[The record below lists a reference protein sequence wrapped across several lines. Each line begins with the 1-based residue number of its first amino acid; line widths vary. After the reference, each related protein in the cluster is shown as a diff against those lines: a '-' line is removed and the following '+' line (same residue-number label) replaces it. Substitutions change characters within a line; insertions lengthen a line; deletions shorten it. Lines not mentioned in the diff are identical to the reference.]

1 MDFLLEC
8 IGFPPGVGEDAL
20 VRLARDAGEP
30 AAWRGHPEEHRLLPL
45 GGGLEVRAD
54 LDASG
59 EFWSLTPHL
68 RSHHRRRLAVTSI
81 VRPPDSPFDAL
92 LSGWAAPPVDGDDE
106 DRPGEYRLST
116 WISDARRIDRSLEP
130 GHVLAVTTAGF
141 ALNVD
146 RVAPAQEPFAPGI
159 LERPRGAFI
168 RPLGGADDPGGCCD
182 VSVRIRS
189 VQWLRNGRTGERVE
203 VAVCDVPDRPLELL
217 VSPWQLERDGLEP
230 LRPGLRIEGT
240 FLFTGRI
247 AGGLKRPPPRAFG

>member
-8 IGFPPGVGEDAL
+8 IGFPPDVGEDAL
-20 VRLARDAGEP
+20 VRLARDVGEP
-30 AAWRGHPEEHRLLPL
+30 AAWRGHPDEHRLLPL

-68 RSHHRRRLAVTSI
+68 RSPHRRRLAVTSI

-92 LSGWAAPPVDGDDE
+92 ITGWAAPPALGDDE

-116 WISDARRIDRSLEP
+116 WVSDARRIDRSLEP

-146 RVAPAQEPFAPGI
+146 RVAPAQEPFAAGI

-168 RPLGGADDPGGCCD
+168 RPLGGADEPGGCCD

-189 VQWLRNGRTGERVE
+189 VQRIRNGRTGERVE

-247 AGGLKRPPPRAFG
+247 AGGLKRPQPRAFG